1 MLKAAELAL
10 GIISYLPGTPS
21 QPEAKPKQIEVI
33 QSEDARSFWFAL
45 LRAFR
50 WPDCLF
56 PYGFNSSMG
65 SLQGNHVKTSLS
77 TAVSSLL
84 LCACSSLVYAQTVP
98 AGCTAGTLDTSYGPA
113 ASGGYVQISPVF
125 MNESEFETGV
135 FDSAN
140 NFYIVSS
147 AAVDMLGQSLPT
159 IVKLKPGGTR
169 DLTYGGFGSVV
180 PAPPTA
186 GVYDVSLA
194 IDGSDRTVIGM
205 ISADQTNI
213 VLARYSSAGVL
224 DASFGTNGEL
234 TIPFPNYVNA
244 PWAVKAAA
252 DGTLFI
258 AAATY
263 TSNGPPWQPVV
274 VKVTPA
280 GAIDTSFGTA
290 GFASFYAN
298 NFGPF
303 GKATDMNLNA
313 DGTILVAGRVGDNST
328 YDAFFVAR
336 LTSYGTLDTSF
347 GTSQGLT
354 VVSFGNII
362 AYGRKMAVQSNGK
375 IVVLGGIIPANDS
388 SQPVSDTG
396 VIRLLANG
404 ALDKTFNG
412 TGSLHLTNA
421 LYQILGLQDNNK
433 ILMGGIAS
441 PTPTTATGLVQR
453 LLTNGQPDPAF
464 GASGNGI
471 VSLVDPGPPYTG
483 IVRLSVGPGGGI
495 FVHSGSGLNG
505 TSAGAGYVTKLDAGS
520 GAGCH

>member
-1 MLKAAELAL
+1 
-10 GIISYLPGTPS
+10 
-21 QPEAKPKQIEVI
+21 
-33 QSEDARSFWFAL
+33 
-45 LRAFR
+45 
-50 WPDCLF
+50 
-56 PYGFNSSMG
+56 
-65 SLQGNHVKTSLS
+65 VKTSLS
-77 TAVSSLL
+77 TAVSTLL
-84 LCACSSLVYAQTVP
+84 LCAASSLVYAQTVP
-98 AGCTAGTLDTSYGPA
+98 AGCTAGTLDTSYGAA
-113 ASGGYVQISPVF
+113 ASGGYVQTSPVF

-147 AAVDMLGQSLPT
+147 AAVDMLGLPLPT
-159 IVKLKPGGTR
+159 ILKLKPSGAR

-186 GVYDVSLA
+186 GVFDVSLA

-213 VLARYSSAGVL
+213 VLARYSSAGLL
-224 DASFGTNGEL
+224 DASFGANGEL
-234 TIPFPNYVNA
+234 TVPFPNYVNG

-280 GAIDTSFGTA
+280 GAIDTTFGTA
-290 GFASFYAN
+290 GFASFDTG
-298 NFGPF
+298 NFGPS
-303 GKATDMNLNA
+303 GKATDLWLNA
-313 DGTILVAGRVGDNST
+313 DGTILVAGRVGDNNT
-328 YDAFFVAR
+328 YNYFYVAR
-336 LTSYGTLDTSF
+336 LTSDGTLDTSF

-354 VVSFGNII
+354 VASFGNIV
-362 AYGRKMAVQSNGK
+362 AYGRKMAVQADGK
-375 IVVLGGIIPANDS
+375 IVVIGGIIPAGGTGATANAT
-388 SQPVSDTG
+388 DTG
-396 VIRLLANG
+396 VIRLLADG

-412 TGSLHLTNA
+412 TGM
-421 LYQILGLQDNNK
+421 LYLSNVLDQILALQNNNK
-433 ILMGGIAS
+433 ILLGGVVSLTAS
-441 PTPTTATGLVQR
+441 TATGSIER

-464 GASGNGI
+464 GPSGNGT

-483 IVRLSVGPGGGI
+483 LVRLSVAPGGGI